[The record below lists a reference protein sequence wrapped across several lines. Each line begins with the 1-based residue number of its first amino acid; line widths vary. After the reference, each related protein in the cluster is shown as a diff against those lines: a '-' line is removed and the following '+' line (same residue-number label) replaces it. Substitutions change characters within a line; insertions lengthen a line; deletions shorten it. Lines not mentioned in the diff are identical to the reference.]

1 MIPIKTLIKKLHLW
15 LGITSGLV
23 VVILGITGCIYV
35 FEEELKQLVYRQR
48 YNVNHSGHAPL
59 PIEELLP
66 IAQEALGK
74 DKPVITI
81 RIPSESGKSYHFST
95 YKSDPE
101 GWNYFNT
108 SKYHLTAYINPYS
121 VEVLAVENTRLEF
134 FRIVLW
140 LHYNLLLGNVGKQ
153 IVGWSTV
160 VFILLLITGLVLWW
174 PKNKAAA
181 KQRYWFRWKSTTKS
195 KRKNY
200 DLHNILGFYLF
211 SLGLV
216 IALTGLVWA
225 FPWFNQGVDWLANG
239 GKNSPKRIS
248 EYADFTEAPK
258 KEGIQDLILYD
269 LKQKN
274 PDGHRY
280 EIRKLEGTF
289 LFQGLTLYKN
299 SYQRHR
305 FDIYQY
311 HPETAEALEQLTYA
325 DKTKGE
331 KLRSMN
337 YPIHVGSILG
347 LPGKILAF
355 FASLIAASLPITGF
369 MIWYNR
375 VYGKKKSRDHQKPAM
390 GKPSKFKSKNLPS
403 IET

>member
-1 MIPIKTLIKKLHLW
+1 MNLLKPLIKKLHLW
-15 LGITSGLV
+15 LGLASGLV

-35 FEEELKQLVYRQR
+35 FEEELKQLVYQQR
-48 YNVNHSGHAPL
+48 YTAGHSGQAPL
-59 PIEELLP
+59 PLEDLLP

-74 DKPVITI
+74 DKLISSVK
-81 RIPSESGKSYHFST
+81 IPAKPGKSYHFST
-95 YKSDPE
+95 YKTNPT

-108 SKYHLTAYINPYS
+108 SEYYLTAYVNPYS
-121 VEVLAVENTRLEF
+121 GEILMVENTRLEF

-140 LHYNLLLGNVGKQ
+140 IHYNLLLGNIGKQ

-160 VFILLLITGLVLWW
+160 VFILLLISGLVLWW

-181 KQRYWFRWKSTTKS
+181 KQRYWFRWKSSTKF

-200 DLHNILGFYLF
+200 DLHNILGFYIL
-211 SLGLV
+211 SLGLI

-225 FPWFNQGVDWLANG
+225 FTWFSTGVDWLANG
-239 GKNSPKRIS
+239 GKNSPKRVS
-248 EYADFTEAPK
+248 EYADFAESQYEA
-258 KEGIQDLILYD
+258 GIHDLILSD

-274 PDGHRY
+274 PEADRY
-280 EIRKLEGTF
+280 EIRKLEGAF
-289 LFQGLTLYKN
+289 PFQGLTLYKN
-299 SYQRHR
+299 SFQRHR

-311 HPETAEALEQLTYA
+311 HPETAKVLEQLTYT

-331 KLRSMN
+331 KYRSMN

-355 FASLIAASLPITGF
+355 FASLIASSLPVTGF

-375 VYGKKKSRDHQKPAM
+375 VYGKMKSKNHRMQWQDNPNT
-390 GKPSKFKSKNLPS
+390 KPSKEHVN
-403 IET
+403 